1 MSIFALQVEQQLILT
16 ENWKMNEMFYLTEV
30 QQNFD
35 F

>member
-1 MSIFALQVEQQLILT
+1 MSIFALHVEQQQFLT
-16 ENWKMNEMFYLTEV
+16 ENGKMNEIIYLTEV